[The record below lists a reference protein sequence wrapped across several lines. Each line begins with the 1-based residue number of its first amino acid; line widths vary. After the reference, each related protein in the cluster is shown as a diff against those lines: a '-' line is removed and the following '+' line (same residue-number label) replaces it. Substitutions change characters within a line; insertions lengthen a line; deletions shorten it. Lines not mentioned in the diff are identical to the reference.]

1 MRVKKI
7 KIGFKNL
14 KSALNDFVKTG
25 EALERS
31 LKVKKESGTYFTSFE
46 AFRKALTPRRIELLH
61 IIKIKRPSSINE
73 LARVAGRDIKN
84 IAGDVR
90 YLESI
95 GLIEIKEGSRKASP
109 VINYDRIAFE
119 IAV

>member
-7 KIGFKNL
+7 KIGFRDL

-25 EALERS
+25 KTPKQG
-31 LKVKKESGTYFTSFE
+31 LKVKKENRDVFYQFQGIQKSAHAQTD
-46 AFRKALTPRRIELLH
+46 ELLH

-119 IAV
+119 IVV

>member
-1 MRVKKI
+1 MICADLSQPDIQLRLFRLKDGSLFESRQKKCLPVLPI
-7 KIGFKNL
+7 M
-14 KSALNDFVKTG
+14 
-25 EALERS
+25 
-31 LKVKKESGTYFTSFE
+31 
-46 AFRKALTPRRIELLH
+46 P
-61 IIKIKRPSSINE
+61 INE